1 MKIKELRLECGL
13 TKVQLAKELGVNK
26 RTILRWEQ
34 DMMSMSLKNAVKVAE
49 FFGISLDD
57 LVKQWKMIWEYQ
69 RVY

>member
-1 MKIKELRLECGL
+1 MKIKELTLEHGL

-49 FFGISLDD
+49 FFGISLDE
-57 LVKQWKMIWEYQ
+57 LVK
-69 RVY
+69 

>member
-1 MKIKELRLECGL
+1 MKIKDLRLERGL

-49 FFGISLDD
+49 FFGISLDE
-57 LVKQWKMIWEYQ
+57 LVK
-69 RVY
+69 